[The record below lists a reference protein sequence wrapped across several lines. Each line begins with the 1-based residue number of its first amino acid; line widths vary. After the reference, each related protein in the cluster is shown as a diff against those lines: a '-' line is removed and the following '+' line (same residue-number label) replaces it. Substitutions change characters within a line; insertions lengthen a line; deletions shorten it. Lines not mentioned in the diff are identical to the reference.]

1 MKFLKGITWYSIN
14 NMKTV
19 FVIGSFLLSI
29 NVYSQRLNQV
39 SFLNGGTLA
48 YFSFST
54 DQGAL
59 IRVSQDGKL
68 LEWGREVVSDRGNY
82 YAPKLQPFDA
92 RTEYFDAQSDSA
104 FRGKVKSIGICF
116 ITYYGANEEENK
128 RGKLKTIG
136 TLNLDYYSKYDEKS
150 LQGKLKTIGNLAVEY
165 YRQFENEAFR
175 GKLKSIGSV
184 PISYYSAFDDKYNAG
199 KLKNVGAVSYSWY
212 SEYDRAKGSL
222 KTNNYRQVIS
232 GITYILR

>member
-1 MKFLKGITWYSIN
+1 
-14 NMKTV
+14 MKTV
-19 FVIGSFLLSI
+19 FITLSVIFTI
-29 NVYSQRLNQV
+29 NGYSQKLSQV
-39 SFLNGGTLA
+39 SFLNGGNLT
-48 YFSFST
+48 YFSFTT

-68 LEWGREVVSDRGNY
+68 LEWGTEVLSDRGNY
-82 YAPKLQPFDA
+82 YAPKLQPFNA

-104 FRGKVKSIGICF
+104 FKGKVKSIGICF
-116 ITYYGANEEENK
+116 ITYYGSNEEENK
-128 RGKLKTIG
+128 RGKVKSLG
-136 TLNLDYYSKYDEKS
+136 ALNFDYFSKYDEKS
-150 LQGKLKTIGNLAVEY
+150 LQGKLKMIGNLSVEY

-199 KLKNVGAVSYSWY
+199 KLKAVGAVSYSWY